1 MKAKQ
6 SGFTLL
12 EMMFTIALLA
22 VIVGVGV
29 PNLRDFVRNSRMTAA
44 ANDIVTDF
52 NLARSEAVKRRV
64 PVTLCKSQNFTA
76 CDANDA
82 AGPFNRWIVFV
93 DDPNPAVAN
102 IATDGNGVVDA
113 GEAILRQRTLPENI
127 TVRKRANQLRA
138 VFLPSG
144 FPQAE
149 AARVER
155 FLLCDP
161 RGNVVGAGG
170 DSTARAIEIFAT
182 GRPNVYRAIATVTA
196 FESDATIGACP

>member
-22 VIVGVGV
+22 VIVGIGV

-138 VFLPSG
+138 IFLPSG

>member
-12 EMMFTIALLA
+12 EMMFTLTLLA
-22 VIVGVGV
+22 VIVGIGV
-29 PNLRDFVRNSRMTAA
+29 PNLRDFVRNSRMTSA

-138 VFLPSG
+138 IFLPSG